1 MTIIANDP
9 NRGNNLQSIDFN
21 GNTLTTI
28 NQDNQIWLTSK
39 ELAKALG
46 YADNRSV
53 SSIYNKY
60 SDEFT
65 NKMTEVVES
74 TTSSKA
80 KGLKTKTRIFSLRGC
95 HLLAMFARTE
105 VAKDFRIWALD
116 ILDKEV
122 GAPVVQTEEL
132 PSTVKDRN
140 GLVKSARMAQK
151 RMGIGYDEVFN
162 LVHHRFNIDRIGEL
176 TVNQVGEATEY
187 VQRMTLNVIADPY
200 REPKVEQDYHYRNND
215 RLVSQVDAQGHL
227 WTRPLADHEFIAST
241 TSLSQFINDCN
252 DFDLQQLTA
261 LSFAVSKKMM
271 EAQPWS
277 NVIMVS
283 NTGEQL

>member
-1 MTIIANDP
+1 MNALTFNKVTLNPIV
-9 NRGNNLQSIDFN
+9 QSD
-21 GNTLTTI
+21 G
-28 NQDNQIWLTSK
+28 QIWLTASD
-39 ELAKALG
+39 LATALG
-46 YADNRSV
+46 YKHIRSLNKV
-53 SSIYNKY
+53 YN
-60 SDEFT
+60 SNADEF
-65 NKMTEVVES
+65 NDKMTKVIEVTDSVVS
-74 TTSSKA
+74 LKT
-80 KGLKTKTRIFSLRGC
+80 KGLTVKTRIFSLRGC

-105 VAKDFRIWALD
+105 VAKAFRIWVLD

-122 GAPVVQTEEL
+122 GAPVIQTQL

-187 VQRMTLNVIADPY
+187 VQRMMLNVIADPY
-200 REPKVEQDYHYRNND
+200 REPKVEQDYHYRNNE
-215 RLVSQVDAQGHL
+215 RLVSQVDTQGHL

-241 TSLSQFINDCN
+241 TSLPQFINDCN

-271 EAQPWS
+271 EAQPWL
-277 NVIMVS
+277 NVIMVG